1 MKKAAIFT
9 TFTASLVIIAFLS
22 YREGY
27 KDGKENK
34 FNV

>member
-1 MKKAAIFT
+1 MKKAIIFT
-9 TFTASLVIIAFLS
+9 AITFSLMTTAFLS

-34 FNV
+34 FDA

>member
-1 MKKAAIFT
+1 MKNVVMISIIT
-9 TFTASLVIIAFLS
+9 MSLMATAFLS

>member
-1 MKKAAIFT
+1 MKKATLFT
-9 TFTASLVIIAFLS
+9 VVTLSLVATAFLS

-34 FNV
+34 FDA

>member
-1 MKKAAIFT
+1 MKKAAIIT
-9 TFTASLVIIAFLS
+9 VITLSLMATAFLS

-34 FNV
+34 FDA

>member
-1 MKKAAIFT
+1 MKKAVIFT
-9 TFTASLVIIAFLS
+9 TIVIGLMTTAFLS

-34 FNV
+34 FDA

>member
-9 TFTASLVIIAFLS
+9 TFAVSLVVVAFLS

-27 KDGKENK
+27 KDGKEKK
-34 FNV
+34 FDA